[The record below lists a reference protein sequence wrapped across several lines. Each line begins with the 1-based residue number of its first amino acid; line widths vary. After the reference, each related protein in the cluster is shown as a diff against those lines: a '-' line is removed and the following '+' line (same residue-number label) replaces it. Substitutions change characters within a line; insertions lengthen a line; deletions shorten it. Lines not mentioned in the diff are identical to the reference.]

1 MAYAYCPHCCSPV
14 REPTLGE
21 LLDETQ
27 RCDAC
32 RNAFTPTGAVTD
44 ALEALE
50 RRVNWLCEIARAA
63 GLTPPD

>member
-1 MAYAYCPHCCSPV
+1 
-14 REPTLGE
+14 
-21 LLDETQ
+21 LDETQ

-44 ALEALE
+44 ALETLE